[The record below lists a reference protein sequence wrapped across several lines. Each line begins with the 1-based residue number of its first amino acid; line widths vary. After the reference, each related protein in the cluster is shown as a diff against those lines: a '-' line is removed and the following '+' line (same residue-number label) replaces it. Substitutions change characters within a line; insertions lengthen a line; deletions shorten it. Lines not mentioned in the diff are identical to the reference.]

1 MPGHPRHYRL
11 SPTFRPFSQHSTP
24 PSLLTFFTSL
34 HFSMARF
41 LYRILRVVNF
51 VGSVEESQLRGAM
64 RSSAVMSRLQS
75 MIAADLDKPLSY
87 ALPLTGNAMA
97 PLFNA
102 DIGDMTTAA
111 DRLVI
116 RRLSGNT
123 QSFLNR
129 VYVNDVVVIRD
140 PNDARRKYVRRISAL
155 EGAHMASD
163 NEDDTPFRVPPRHC
177 WVERDNQ
184 EANTAPDS
192 TYFGPLSLDYIIGR
206 VMYAIRSATDHGRVA
221 NSSYAMASDSIVLAQ
236 EPITMHLH
244 PPPEEKSSSAQ
255 GKGGPVQPPQ

>member
-1 MPGHPRHYRL
+1 
-11 SPTFRPFSQHSTP
+11 
-24 PSLLTFFTSL
+24 
-34 HFSMARF
+34 MARF

-163 NEDDTPFRVPPRHC
+163 NEDDAPFRVPPRHC